1 MIGPTKGVLMQT
13 PKYCLLFLFLLAS
26 GCAARQ
32 PSASIYNEQADAH
45 HDVAAAISTAEG
57 SKRNIVLIFGAN
69 WCGDCH
75 ALYEQMH
82 KPELASIIEKNFVV
96 VEIDL
101 GRWDKNLDLA
111 EKYHVPIKRGI
122 PALAV
127 LDPHGNLLYAMDQG
141 QFADARSMSY
151 ESIKAFFEQWKP
163 SH

>member
-1 MIGPTKGVLMQT
+1 MYA
-13 PKYCLLFLFLLAS
+13 PKYCFLILFLIAL
-26 GCAARQ
+26 GCAAGQ

-45 HDVAAAISTAEG
+45 HDVAAAIADATR
-57 SKRNIVLIFGAN
+57 SKKNIVLIFGAN

-75 ALYEQMH
+75 ALYNQMH
-82 KPELASIIEKNFVV
+82 KPDLASVIEKNYVV

-127 LDPHGNLLYAMDQG
+127 LDPHGDLQYAMDQG
-141 QFADARSMSY
+141 QFADARNMSY
-151 ESIKAFFEQWKP
+151 ESIKAFLVQWKP
-163 SH
+163 RN

>member
-1 MIGPTKGVLMQT
+1 MHTS
-13 PKYCLLFLFLLAS
+13 KYCLPFLFLFAV

-32 PSASIYNEQADAH
+32 PSSSIYDEQADAH
-45 HDVAAAISTAEG
+45 HDITAAIAAAEA
-57 SKRNIVLIFGAN
+57 SKNNIVLIFGAN

-82 KPELASIIEKNFVV
+82 KSELASIIEKNYVV

-127 LDPHGNLLYAMDQG
+127 LDPHGRLLYAMDQG

-151 ESIKAFFEQWKP
+151 ESIKEFFEQWKP
-163 SH
+163 KN

>member
-1 MIGPTKGVLMQT
+1 MMEPKGAPMHT
-13 PKYCLLFLFLLAS
+13 SKYCFLILFLIAL
-26 GCAARQ
+26 GCSAGQ

-45 HDVAAAISTAEG
+45 HDVAAAIANATG
-57 SKRNIVLIFGAN
+57 SKKNVVLIFGAN

-75 ALYEQMH
+75 ALYNQMH
-82 KPELASIIEKNFVV
+82 KPELASVVEKTFVV

-163 SH
+163 RN

>member
-1 MIGPTKGVLMQT
+1 MYA
-13 PKYCLLFLFLLAS
+13 PKYCFLILFLIAL
-26 GCAARQ
+26 GCAAGQ

-45 HDVAAAISTAEG
+45 HDVAAAIADATR
-57 SKRNIVLIFGAN
+57 SKKNIVLIFGAN

-75 ALYEQMH
+75 ALYNQMH
-82 KPELASIIEKNFVV
+82 KPDLASVIEKNYVV

-127 LDPHGNLLYAMDQG
+127 LDPHGDLQYAMDQG
-141 QFADARSMSY
+141 QFADARNMSY
-151 ESIKAFFEQWKP
+151 ESIKAFFVQWKP
-163 SH
+163 RN